1 MWEISSGS
9 QAVTAILSVA
19 LGVFICLV
27 YDLLRAAR
35 DYKRPGR
42 VLVFLAD
49 VLFFVFCGIAVFSFL
64 QLFSNGQPR
73 LYILASVFAGF
84 IFCRITVSYYVV
96 KVVKNILRLTGKMTA
111 VFGRGFYKFF
121 SFFEKIL
128 KDSIKIVKKGLK
140 RLKIPQKTL
149 EK

>member
-1 MWEISSGS
+1 M
-9 QAVTAILSVA
+9 LSVA
-19 LGVFICLV
+19 LGVFICLI

-42 VLVFLAD
+42 ILVFFAD
-49 VLFFVFCGIAVFSFL
+49 VLFFAFCGIVIFSFL

-73 LYILASVFAGF
+73 FYILASTFAGF
-84 IFCRITVSYYVV
+84 VFCRVTVSYYVAKAV
-96 KVVKNILRLTGKMTA
+96 KSLLRFTDKIIA

-121 SFFEKIL
+121 SFFEKIS
-128 KDSIKIVKKGLK
+128 KDLIKIVKKGLK